1 MDHNQCV
8 ICMEQLAPDQ
18 KLSLPCGH
26 DLWHADCLV
35 AAMRTNPACPLCR
48 DAPAGSSQG
57 SSDSATAASSLM
69 VEFSDGGLEGIS
81 ERQFEDMISRI
92 AIGVTNEMAGEVVRS
107 ESRRSRDR
115 RNRRAR
121 RDPDVRRARDEFWSL
136 RQEVKD
142 HERRFQ
148 QAQAPLKAEM
158 REMTKKHTQQLR
170 SEREALADVIRRR
183 DEAEQRFI
191 DIADAS

>member
-1 MDHNQCV
+1 
-8 ICMEQLAPDQ
+8 
-18 KLSLPCGH
+18 
-26 DLWHADCLV
+26 
-35 AAMRTNPACPLCR
+35 
-48 DAPAGSSQG
+48 
-57 SSDSATAASSLM
+57 M
-69 VEFSDGGLEGIS
+69 VEFSHGGLEGIS
-81 ERQFEDMISRI
+81 EQQFEDMISRV

-142 HERRFQ
+142 HEKRFQ